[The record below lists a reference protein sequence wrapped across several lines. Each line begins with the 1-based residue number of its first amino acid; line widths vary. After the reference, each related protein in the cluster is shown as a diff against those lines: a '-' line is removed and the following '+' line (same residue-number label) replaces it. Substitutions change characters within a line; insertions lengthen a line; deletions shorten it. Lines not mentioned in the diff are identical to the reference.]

1 MTREPNGDVRFWET
15 TKGHFYTLPGRWT
28 GLYLDGAGGDAL
40 RTKEVSSA
48 PQLRHKKSASGSALS
63 LDAGGDSAEDRRKRR
78 AALAL
83 ALDKAEREAK
93 RKAQV
98 RAPPNHAPCFVGL
111 PPVGAAQARSK
122 RMPHADAM
130 HRSWRKHRSRS

>member
-1 MTREPNGDVRFWET
+1 M
-15 TKGHFYTLPGRWT
+15 
-28 GLYLDGAGGDAL
+28 
-40 RTKEVSSA
+40 SSA

-111 PPVGAAQARSK
+111 PPVGAAQARST

-130 HRSWRKHRSRS
+130 HRSWWKHRGRS